1 MTSTDIQVHEVSLLI
16 DNHHPHH
23 ISQQPIDRHLI
34 EVTDEHK
41 SVFINAGIDST
52 W

>member
-1 MTSTDIQVHEVSLLI
+1 MTNTDVQEKEISTLE
-16 DNHHPHH
+16 NHFHY

-34 EVTDEHK
+34 EITDKHK

>member
-1 MTSTDIQVHEVSLLI
+1 MTNTDIQDKEVSPLE
-16 DNHHPHH
+16 NHIPY

-34 EVTDEHK
+34 EITDKHK

>member
-1 MTSTDIQVHEVSLLI
+1 MTNTDVQEKKVSPLEYHL
-16 DNHHPHH
+16 DYV
-23 ISQQPIDRHLI
+23 SQQPVDRHFGEI
-34 EVTDEHK
+34 TDKIK

>member
-1 MTSTDIQVHEVSLLI
+1 MSNPDIERNDMSKLE
-16 DNHHPHH
+16 NHVHH

-34 EVTDEHK
+34 EITDKIK
-41 SVFINAGIDST
+41 STFINAGIDST